1 MNKVTMGKTGLQ
13 VSPLG
18 MGVVPISRLAWN
30 ESIDVIRGVI
40 DLGINWF
47 DTARSY
53 GETELRLGEAL
64 RGKREEVIII
74 SKSLAE
80 TPEELKT
87 HIDEIL
93 ERLKTDYLD
102 VFLFHM
108 GKAVEAESFFAPGGL
123 LEIAEDAVKAGK
135 IRFLGFSA
143 HSVGLAVKALDV
155 ESFSVA
161 MVPANFIS
169 REFIDGDSRVK
180 AQDKGV
186 AVLAMKPFGGGR
198 IENPKLCLKF
208 LKTYPGVFPCTG
220 IEKVSEM
227 AENIKTWDE
236 CGPLTPQDFAEMEKL
251 RNLLGDRFCRGCGY
265 CMPCPQEIRIWPV
278 TFAKVYARQVP
289 RDFYL
294 SWYRDMIDHAKTCV
308 ECRECEEKCPFHLS
322 IPEMLKENVAFFE
335 EFSQGI

>member
-1 MNKVTMGKTGLQ
+1 MNRVTMGKTGLR

-18 MGVVPISRLAWN
+18 MGVIPITRGTWN
-30 ESIDVIRGVI
+30 ESIDVIRGVL

-47 DTARSY
+47 DTARAY
-53 GETELRLGEAL
+53 GDTELRLGEAL
-64 RGKREEVIII
+64 RGKRDEVIII
-74 SKSLAE
+74 SKSFTE

-93 ERLKTDYLD
+93 VRLETDYLD
-102 VFLFHM
+102 VFLFH
-108 GKAVEAESFFAPGGL
+108 GGNAVEAESFFAPGGL

-143 HSVGLAVKALDV
+143 HSVDLAVKALDV

-161 MVPANFIS
+161 MVPANFVS
-169 REFIDGDSRVK
+169 REFLDGDFLVK

-227 AENIKTWDE
+227 AENIRTWE
-236 CGPLTPQDFAEMEKL
+236 ESGPLIPQDLAEMERL
-251 RNLLGDRFCRGCGY
+251 RDLLGDRFCRGCGY
-265 CMPCPQEIRIWPV
+265 CMPCPQEIRIYPV
-278 TFAKVYARQVP
+278 TYAKVNAGLVP
-289 RDFYL
+289 RDFFL
-294 SWYRDMIDHAKTCV
+294 DWYRDMIENAKECV
-308 ECRECEEKCPFHLS
+308 ECRECVEKCPFHLS
-322 IPEMLKENVAFFE
+322 IPEMLRENVAFFA